1 MGLNACLQQ
10 PIRYSPFT
18 VHAKLAY
25 KDQLIRTLCKCNSFW
40 SLGTLWKVLCLFFTD
55 CNTVKSFQLQTH
67 SMAETSKRQLIT
79 LTTIIVRC
87 LVATSDAGLGIYVL
101 KMLDLEGLGSK

>member
-25 KDQLIRTLCKCNSFW
+25 KDQLIRTLWKCDSFW
-40 SLGTLWKVLCLFFTD
+40 SLGTLCKVLCLFFTD

-79 LTTIIVRC
+79 LPTIIVRC

>member
-1 MGLNACLQQ
+1 
-10 PIRYSPFT
+10 
-18 VHAKLAY
+18 
-25 KDQLIRTLCKCNSFW
+25 
-40 SLGTLWKVLCLFFTD
+40 
-55 CNTVKSFQLQTH
+55 
-67 SMAETSKRQLIT
+67 MAETSKRQLII